1 MTGAPE
7 QPRLHFLHAGKTGGT
22 AIKSALGPVARSG
35 RFHIELH
42 KHRTRLQDLPAG
54 ELFFFAIRDPISR
67 FVSGFFSR
75 QRQGQP
81 RIFRPWREGEAR
93 AFQRFATASQLAEQI
108 FEDEHAAAAM
118 RDIGH
123 VNRSY
128 WYWFGDEESFLARA
142 ADLFF
147 IARQSQLDDD
157 FRTLAGLL
165 RLPPGVTLPADE
177 VLAHRNPQDID
188 RRLSTRAKANLLR
201 WYARDFA
208 FVELCERIRAE
219 RSGGPGV

>member
-7 QPRLHFLHAGKTGGT
+7 QPPLHFLHVGKTGGT
-22 AIKSALGPVARSG
+22 AIKAALEPVARSG
-35 RFHIELH
+35 RFRIELH
-42 KHRTRLQDLPAG
+42 KHRTRLQDIPAG
-54 ELFFFAIRDPISR
+54 EPFFFAIRDPISR

-81 RIFRPWREGEAR
+81 RIFRPWTEGEAR
-93 AFQRFATASQLAEQI
+93 AFQRFATANQLAERI

-128 WYWFGDEESFLARA
+128 WYWFGDREAFLARA

-165 RLPPGVTLPADE
+165 WLPPGVTLPADE
-177 VLAHRNPQDID
+177 VLAHRNPQEID

-208 FVELCERIRAE
+208 FVELCARLRAE